1 MENPTMRTKTI
12 AYWTATTL
20 LVFGMLSGGIA
31 ELLRRPEN
39 VAGMVALGYPVYF
52 MLIIGAWKVL
62 GSLAIL
68 APGLPRLKEWAYAG
82 FFFNMTG
89 AAISHAVSGDA
100 AWHVGVTLGFAALVV
115 ASWALRPESRTLG
128 TLRLNAPARRSATSA
143 GGTERLIAA

>member
-1 MENPTMRTKTI
+1 MRAKTA

-39 VAGMVALGYPVYF
+39 VAGMAALGYPVYF

-62 GSLAIL
+62 GSVALL
-68 APGLPRLKEWAYAG
+68 VPGLPRLKEWAYAG

-89 AAISHAVSGDA
+89 AAISHAASADA
-100 AWHVGVTLGFAALVV
+100 TWHISVTLGFAALVI
-115 ASWALRPESRTLG
+115 ASWALRPASRTLG
-128 TLRLNAPARRSATSA
+128 TLGMAATRRRATTTAS
-143 GGTERLIAA
+143 TERLVAA